1 MGWLCGWHCW
11 RSCWEQLNRVH
22 LMPEMTIKEWAAEYR
37 LIDES
42 ELEDLRQRLPSEPA
56 ERSIRSYLGLCEF
69 VVKLSPDAREAFAE
83 ERRRYYL
90 ELEARVRK
98 AAERWGYAVPG

>member
-1 MGWLCGWHCW
+1 M
-11 RSCWEQLNRVH
+11 
-22 LMPEMTIKEWAAEYR
+22 MTIKEWAAEYR
-37 LIDES
+37 LIDEA

-56 ERSIRSYLGLCEF
+56 ERSVRTYLSLCEF
-69 VVKLSPDAREAFAE
+69 MVKLSPDAREVFAE

-98 AAERWGYAVPG
+98 AAKRWGFAVPG

>member
-37 LIDES
+37 RIDEA

-56 ERSIRSYLGLCEF
+56 ERSIRTYLSLCEF

-83 ERRRYYL
+83 ERRQHYL
-90 ELEARVRK
+90 GLEAHLQK
-98 AAERWGYAVPG
+98 AATRWGYAVPS